1 MKFDNNYVM
10 AARRPLMP
18 NNASDNPANSCDIG
32 RELFDA
38 CRYGDVSRVRRLV
51 TQQNVNA
58 RDAAGRKS
66 TPLHFAAG
74 KKLVV

>member
-1 MKFDNNYVM
+1 M
-10 AARRPLMP
+10 AARRLGIP
-18 NNASDNPANSCDIG
+18 NATENSHICDVG

-38 CRYGDVSRVRRLV
+38 CRYGDVSRVRKLV
-51 TQQNVNA
+51 TTQNVNS

-74 KKLVV
+74 TLWFYIYVHFSA

>member
-1 MKFDNNYVM
+1 MM
-10 AARRPLMP
+10 ARRPGLP
-18 NNASDNPANSCDIG
+18 SANENSHICDIG

-38 CRYGDVSRVRRLV
+38 CRYGDVSRVRKLV
-51 TQQNVNA
+51 TTQNVNS

-74 KKLVV
+74 WFRFPFLFSFTVCI

>member
-1 MKFDNNYVM
+1 M
-10 AARRPLMP
+10 ARRPGLP
-18 NNASDNPANSCDIG
+18 STNENSHICDIG

-38 CRYGDVSRVRRLV
+38 CRYGDVSRVRKLV
-51 TQQNVNA
+51 TTQNVNS

-74 KKLVV
+74 GFRLPV

>member
-1 MKFDNNYVM
+1 MPEM
-10 AARRPLMP
+10 AARRLALMS
-18 NNASDNPANSCDIG
+18 NTNDNPSNSCDIG

-58 RDAAGRKS
+58 RDAAGKVMYFYS
-66 TPLHFAAG
+66 SI
-74 KKLVV
+74 